1 MSITKS
7 AQQYLKRL
15 EGRLQS
21 ARVGAGR
28 ASFSNFGEERILRK
42 YVAALLPPE
51 GAPHTAV
58 DIGAGDG
65 VRGSNTY
72 ALFRA
77 GWRGVGFEGSNRK
90 VCKLAAAYKHYPK
103 VSAANCVV
111 TPSNVVALLG
121 AYDIE
126 REFGVLSLD
135 IDSYD
140 YWVLDAVL
148 SEFRPRVV
156 VTEINEKIPPPV
168 KFVVNYD
175 PAFQMTH
182 HFFGYSIASLADLC
196 ARHDYAILEVEYNN
210 AFLAPR
216 ELPGVLPLDAATA
229 YRRGYLERP
238 DRREKFRAN
247 ANMEVLHTLGPAEA
261 VRFLDEFYAQHRGK
275 YELSAGGE
283 APGDSSAGRRR
294 RQQQRPEA
302 YSPQADEPVEET
314 AHG

>member
-1 MSITKS
+1 MSITKT
-7 AQQYLKRL
+7 AQGYLKRL
-15 EGRLQS
+15 ERGLQR

-28 ASFSNFGEERILRK
+28 DSFSNFGEERILRK
-42 YVAALLPPE
+42 YIAELLPE
-51 GAPHTAV
+51 GASRTAV

-72 ALFRA
+72 ALFRE

-90 VCKLAAAYKHYPK
+90 VCKLAAAYKHYPR

-111 TPSNVVALLG
+111 TPSNVVPLLK
-121 AYDIE
+121 AYNVE

-182 HFFGYSIASLADLC
+182 HFFGYSIQSLAELS
-196 ARHDYAILEVEYNN
+196 ARHGYAILEVEYNN
-210 AFLAPR
+210 AFLAPS
-216 ELPGVLPLDAATA
+216 ELPGVRPLDAVTA

-247 ANMEVLHTLGPAEA
+247 ANMEILHTLSPAE
-261 VRFLDEFYAQHRGK
+261 VVKFLDEFYAAHRGK
-275 YELSAGGE
+275 YELSAGAE
-283 APGDSSAGRRR
+283 SAADSAAAGR
-294 RQQQRPEA
+294 QASPNT
-302 YSPQADEPVEET
+302 YSPTDESVQET
-314 AHG
+314 ARS